1 VSNPDFHDEPTVVPE
16 SEVDTRIGGL
26 PPPDGATWLP
36 GDAVGRYVLREE
48 LGRGGMGQVFRA
60 FDPDLGRDVALKLIR
75 VEYGQEQAVVARFL
89 REAHLTA
96 RLQHPGIVPVYEL
109 GRSVHGS
116 LYYSMRLVNGHTLR
130 EVVEKL
136 APQDPETWSSFR
148 VLQAIVQVCRAV
160 AYAHQMGVLHR
171 DLKPSNVMIGDFGEV
186 YVLDWGLAKAL
197 DAAEPPLPVV
207 QRLDDEGTQVGT
219 VLGTPAFM
227 APEQGLGDEL
237 TYLADVYSLGG
248 ILYFALTGQPPRRG
262 SHSEVLRS
270 VVKGSAPQPPTELRP
285 DVPPAL
291 EALTL
296 RALQG
301 DPAQRLKSARDLA
314 DGVLA
319 FLEGRATPSE
329 SSDDDEFLRGYS
341 ASDYRRP
348 SVAVDVALLRP
359 GEAGDEVWLQRR
371 TAPPCEG
378 LWAFPGSF
386 VRLEETLEQ
395 AAQRVLETEVG
406 VSMDTTLELERV
418 GVFDAP
424 HRDPRTRVIS
434 VAVRARVPRAATTSV
449 VETGTW
455 FGLPEVI
462 GPLAFDHDA
471 ILAAVRSES

>member
-1 VSNPDFHDEPTVVPE
+1 MSDLPPDELPTIVPE

-75 VEYGQEQAVVARFL
+75 VEYGQEQGVVGRFL

-116 LYYSMRLVNGHTLR
+116 LYYSMRLVRGHTLR
-130 EVVEKL
+130 EVVERL
-136 APQDPETWSSFR
+136 APDDPETWSSFR
-148 VLQAIVQVCRAV
+148 VLQAVVQVCRAV

-171 DLKPSNVMIGDFGEV
+171 DLKPSNVMIGDYGEV

-197 DAAEPPLPVV
+197 GAAEPPLPVV
-207 QRLDDEGTQVGT
+207 QSLQDEGTQIGT

-227 APEQGLGDEL
+227 APEQGLGEEL
-237 TYLADVYSLGG
+237 EFTADVYSLGG
-248 ILYFALTGQPPRRG
+248 LLYFVLTGQAPRRG

-270 VVKGSAPQPPTELRP
+270 VVKGSAPQRPGELRP

-291 EALTL
+291 ERLAL
-296 RALQG
+296 RALEG
-301 DPAQRLKSARDLA
+301 DPAQRLPSANALA
-314 DGVLA
+314 EGVLA
-319 FLEGRATPSE
+319 FLEGRALPGE
-329 SSDDDEFLRGYS
+329 GSDADFLRGYS

-348 SVAVDVALLRP
+348 SVAVDVALTRP
-359 GEAGDEVWLQRR
+359 GAEGLEVWLQRR

-378 LWAFPGSF
+378 AWALPGSF
-386 VRLEETLEQ
+386 VRLDETLEQ
-395 AAQRVLETEVG
+395 AGQRLLQQEVG
-406 VSMDTTLELERV
+406 VDLPATFTQL

-434 VAVRARVPRAATTSV
+434 VALQAT
-449 VETGTW
+449 
-455 FGLPEVI
+455 LPEGVGASNTASGAWFAVDQVV

-471 ILAAVRSES
+471 ILARVSGAAG